1 MAHAYTPGLKVL
13 AYTTLTKERR
23 LPLPGEILIKQG
35 TKVRGEEVVART
47 DLPGNVQTL
56 NIHGLLGILPDE
68 VEEAML
74 KIVNDTI
81 KKNEIIAQSKGL
93 FGLFKSSVKSPIDG
107 IIESVSKI
115 TGQIIMREPPIPVEV
130 IAYIDGEVVDIIQ
143 NEGVKIKTHGSFI
156 QGIFGIGGETIG
168 ELAMVANNPDE
179 VLTEKDIDKAFKDK
193 IIVGGSIVTYNALE
207 QARKVGVKGI
217 VIGGIE
223 DNDLKQFMGYD
234 IGVAITGSE
243 QVGLTLIITEGF
255 GKMSM
260 AARTFQLLKS
270 LAGKKSSINGAT
282 QIRAGVM
289 RPEVIVPT
297 ETAPASKKTADI
309 SSGTGLDIGMAIRVI
324 REPHFGAIGKVVAL
338 PVELK
343 KIETEALVRILQ
355 VELEDK
361 TIVALPRA
369 NVEIIEE

>member
-74 KIVNDTI
+74 KTINDTI

-115 TGQIIMREPPIPVEV
+115 TGQIIMREPPVPVEV

-143 NEGVKIKTHGSFI
+143 NEGVKIKTQGSFI

-168 ELAMVANNPDE
+168 ELAMVANKPNE

-193 IIVGGSIVTYNALE
+193 IIVGGSIVTYDALE

-223 DNDLKQFMGYD
+223 DDDLKQFMGYD

-309 SSGTGLDIGMAIRVI
+309 SSGAGLDIGMAVRII

-343 KIETEALVRILQ
+343 KIETEALVRVLQ

-361 TIVALPRA
+361 EIVALPRA

>member
-143 NEGVKIKTHGSFI
+143 NEGVKIKTHGSFV

-223 DNDLKQFMGYD
+223 DDDLKQFMGYD

-309 SSGTGLDIGMAIRVI
+309 SSGTGLDIGMAVRVI

-361 TIVALPRA
+361 AIVALPRA

>member
-1 MAHAYTPGLKVL
+1 VVK
-13 AYTTLTKERR
+13 R
-23 LPLPGEILIKQG
+23 LSQELNYQGMFKRDEI
-35 TKVRGEEVVART
+35 VAQ
-47 DLPGNVQTL
+47 N
-56 NIHGLLGILPDE
+56 
-68 VEEAML
+68 
-74 KIVNDTI
+74 
-81 KKNEIIAQSKGL
+81 KGF
-93 FGLFKSSVKSPIDG
+93 FGLFKSSVRSPIDG
-107 IIESVSKI
+107 VIESVSKI

-130 IAYIDGEVVDIIQ
+130 MAYIDGEVVDIIQ

-168 ELAMVANNPDE
+168 ALAMVANNPNE
-179 VLTEKDIDKAFKDK
+179 VLTEKDIDKSFKEK

-223 DNDLKQFMGYD
+223 DQDLKQFMGYD

-243 QVGLTLIITEGF
+243 QVGLSLVITEGF

-260 AARTFQLLKS
+260 ANRTFQLLKS
-270 LAGKKSSINGAT
+270 LAGKRSSINGAT

-289 RPEVIVPT
+289 RPEVIVPMQ
-297 ETAPASKKTADI
+297 EGQKSKKTADI
-309 SSGTGLDIGMAIRVI
+309 STGSGLGVGMAVRII

-338 PVELK
+338 PVELQ
-343 KIETEALVRILQ
+343 KIETEALVRVLQ

-361 TIVALPRA
+361 QVVALPRA

>member
-1 MAHAYTPGLKVL
+1 LAHAYTPGLKVL

-107 IIESVSKI
+107 VIESVSKI

-143 NEGVKIKTHGSFI
+143 NEGVKIKTQGSFI

-223 DNDLKQFMGYD
+223 DDDLKQFMGYD

>member
-35 TKVRGEEVVART
+35 TKVRGEDVVART

-74 KIVNDTI
+74 KIVNDTV

-115 TGQIIMREPPIPVEV
+115 TGQIIMREPPVPVEV

-143 NEGVKIKTHGSFI
+143 NEGVKIKTQGSFI

-168 ELAMVANNPDE
+168 ELAMVANKPNE

-223 DNDLKQFMGYD
+223 DDDLKQFMGYD

-309 SSGTGLDIGMAIRVI
+309 SSGTGLDIGMAVRII

-343 KIETEALVRILQ
+343 KIETEALVRVLQ

-361 TIVALPRA
+361 EIVALPRA

>member
-35 TKVRGEEVVART
+35 TKVRGEDVVART

-115 TGQIIMREPPIPVEV
+115 TGQIIMREPPIQVEV

-168 ELAMVANNPDE
+168 ELAMVANKPNE

-193 IIVGGSIVTYNALE
+193 IIVGGSIVTYSALE

-223 DNDLKQFMGYD
+223 DDDLKQFMGYD

-309 SSGTGLDIGMAIRVI
+309 SSGAGLDIGMAVRII

-343 KIETEALVRILQ
+343 KIETEALVRVLQ

-361 TIVALPRA
+361 EIVALPRA

>member
-35 TKVRGEEVVART
+35 TKVRGEEVVAKT

-74 KIVNDTI
+74 KTVNDTI

-143 NEGVKIKTHGSFI
+143 NEGVKIKTQGSFI

-168 ELAMVANNPDE
+168 ELAMVANKANE

-193 IIVGGSIVTYNALE
+193 IIVGGSIVTYSALE

-223 DNDLKQFMGYD
+223 DDDLKQFMGYD

-309 SSGTGLDIGMAIRVI
+309 SSGAGLDIGMAVRII

-343 KIETEALVRILQ
+343 KIETEALVRVLQ

-361 TIVALPRA
+361 EIVALPRA